1 LEKEAFRLRKSG
13 LGGEEDRAGVIAPR
27 FGEGLLVEDV
37 ADSFVDVHASPA
49 ERLS

>member
-1 LEKEAFRLRKSG
+1 LEKEAFRLGKSG

-37 ADSFVDVHASPA
+37 ADSVVDVDASPA